1 MCSKRLSIF
10 SKVALVA
17 ILLLL
22 PVSQLLALPGWLTG
36 EDEQIFQLRK
46 SITGMEVEILQR
58 EESIKLL
65 QAQLNEYQSQL
76 ENSEAINNEL
86 EKEAIELSRQLKQS
100 KLELADYRK
109 LVETLKTELNEVEKN
124 LNDLVI
130 TSANSNEDS
139 TLIER
144 IYQLRQEVA
153 SLKEA
158 LDKSAQTI
166 AKLIAEVENA
176 KILSGL
182 TSSEYKN
189 LEDTL
194 VPLQK
199 AYDEKAAE
207 ADQYYQDL
215 VKAKANEDR
224 GLGFMV
230 GVGAEL
236 DAGGINLDAKIGIEY
251 NKVMVTV
258 GVEQDL
264 NSVIGLD
271 WTGLVYKTG
280 VQFRF

>member
-1 MCSKRLSIF
+1 MSF
-10 SKVALVA
+10 
-17 ILLLL
+17 
-22 PVSQLLALPGWLTG
+22 
-36 EDEQIFQLRK
+36 DF
-46 SITGMEVEILQR
+46 
-58 EESIKLL
+58 
-65 QAQLNEYQSQL
+65 
-76 ENSEAINNEL
+76 
-86 EKEAIELSRQLKQS
+86 
-100 KLELADYRK
+100 
-109 LVETLKTELNEVEKN
+109 EKN

-182 TSSEYKN
+182 TSSEYNDLK
-189 LEDTL
+189 DTL